1 MWGRNS
7 VLSLSFLPQLI
18 NRKALSSPL
27 SIYSFLPHEHHNSL
41 YLIISSHS
49 DFSGFWADAVIHHL
63 VPPFRTEVLL
73 LQLPRAVGSWQ
84 PRAEFPARTCTWLKE
99 LPHPGSQTF
108 PEDSLY
114 LVTGQCG
121 GTKTW
126 PPFFISRPLWRV
138 MSDSEL
144 HSPPILNT
152 APPPNQPR
160 PLWQLYHTSTAS
172 PAQSCFLTFLQVL
185 FQVWNSTNPCL
196 QIPISG
202 PFQDLFFRVLG
213 LSNLKQIHS
222 FSLQLVMKVWSHLV
236 FFHHVVLSMNKC
248 LLIAW
253 WYRTCKNQN
262 NKKPPNIYD
271 FNDLG
276 FPFFSEFSCRD
287 S

>member
-152 APPPNQPR
+152 APPPISQGLCGNCITLQLL
-160 PLWQLYHTSTAS
+160 PLPS
-172 PAQSCFLTFLQVL
+172 PAFLLSYRFC
-185 FQVWNSTNPCL
+185 STCEIQQTPASKFPS
-196 QIPISG
+196 Q
-202 PFQDLFFRVLG
+202 G
-213 LSNLKQIHS
+213 LSRT
-222 FSLQLVMKVWSHLV
+222 
-236 FFHHVVLSMNKC
+236 FF
-248 LLIAW
+248 
-253 WYRTCKNQN
+253 
-262 NKKPPNIYD
+262 
-271 FNDLG
+271 LG
-276 FPFFSEFSCRD
+276 S
-287 S
+287 